1 MRITLFLF
9 LLALLVTFSCNN
21 LSNNEKEAIQQY
33 HLVVQKN
40 INLRDYETK
49 ESIKLIDQH
58 IIADGNKERNLIEF
72 INSTLSELE
81 ELKIRYHDND
91 TLVEKEIVKILTRIN
106 SSTKIPLSSR
116 DFPCQDT
123 VIYNSWNSFLKHEI
137 THYIAGKTPYHS
149 DRNIKIYVSPNQKY
163 ITQGE
168 SYKASFFIGHEKYPK
183 YFGDGLSKINHST
196 SQLKII
202 PDQSLKI
209 NKWEGYCVL
218 GIDTFKIEIPYEIV
232 TCNK

>member
-81 ELKIRYHDND
+81 EFSRKG
-91 TLVEKEIVKILTRIN
+91 N
-106 SSTKIPLSSR
+106 S
-116 DFPCQDT
+116 
-123 VIYNSWNSFLKHEI
+123 
-137 THYIAGKTPYHS
+137 
-149 DRNIKIYVSPNQKY
+149 
-163 ITQGE
+163 
-168 SYKASFFIGHEKYPK
+168 
-183 YFGDGLSKINHST
+183 
-196 SQLKII
+196 
-202 PDQSLKI
+202 
-209 NKWEGYCVL
+209 
-218 GIDTFKIEIPYEIV
+218 
-232 TCNK
+232 